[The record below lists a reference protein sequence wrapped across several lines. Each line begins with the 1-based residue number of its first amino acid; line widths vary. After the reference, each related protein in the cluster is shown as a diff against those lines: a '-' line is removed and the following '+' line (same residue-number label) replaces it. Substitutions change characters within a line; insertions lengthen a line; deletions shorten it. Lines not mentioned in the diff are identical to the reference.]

1 MAGTPLLDE
10 LNAFYETHGISP
22 SNFRC
27 PWHSSCSAGSP
38 NFTTAKASFV
48 GPRYGAAR
56 GRVPR
61 LVFLSADPGRSPRTV
76 EQRTP
81 EGVQAYELAL
91 DLATFHKARH
101 WGRTHELAFRLL
113 RQFKAGLTIEEA
125 RYYFA
130 HVNSAKCC
138 ENNPCNAQASPT
150 LFRNCQPFALAELR
164 LLRPDIIVTQGSP
177 AKDVVMKRLDVR
189 SHDVR
194 ELPSA
199 SMYKRDAL
207 YETGH
212 LDIVPGR
219 KTLWLSTYHPHEKS
233 GRFAPQRRHC
243 WPRYVEAAR
252 LFVTEQLP

>member
-1 MAGTPLLDE
+1 MVHTPLLDE

-56 GRVPR
+56 SVPR
-61 LVFLSADPGRSPRTV
+61 LVFLSADPGKSARTV

-91 DLATFHKARH
+91 AKFHKARH
-101 WGRTHELAFRLL
+101 WYRTHELAFRLL

-130 HVNSAKCC
+130 HVNSVKCC
-138 ENNPCNAQASPT
+138 ENNPGNAQANHT

-177 AKDVVMKRLDVR
+177 AKDVVMKRLDATSHAVR
-189 SHDVR
+189 Q
-194 ELPSA
+194 LPSA
-199 SMYKRDAL
+199 PKYKRNAR

-212 LDIVPGR
+212 LDIVPAR
-219 KTLWLSTYHPHEKS
+219 MTLWLSTYHPHERS

-252 LFVTEQLP
+252 LFVTERRP

>member
-1 MAGTPLLDE
+1 MVHTPLLDE

-27 PWHSSCSAGSP
+27 PLHSSCSAGSP

-56 GRVPR
+56 SVPR

-76 EQRTP
+76 EQRTL
-81 EGVQAYELAL
+81 EGVRAHELAL
-91 DLATFHKARH
+91 DVALLHKARH
-101 WGRTHELAFRLL
+101 WYRTHELAFRLL

-138 ENNPCNAQASPT
+138 ENNPGNAQAHHT
-150 LFRNCQPFALAELR
+150 LFRNCQPIALAELR
-164 LLRPDIIVTQGSP
+164 VLRPDIIVTQASP
-177 AKDVVMKRLDVR
+177 AKDVVMTRLDVS

-194 ELPSA
+194 QLPSA
-199 SMYKRDAL
+199 PMYKRNAL

-212 LDIVPGR
+212 LEIVPGR
-219 KTLWLSTYHPHEKS
+219 KTLWLSTYHPHEQS

-243 WPRYVEAAR
+243 WPLYVEAAW
-252 LFVTEQLP
+252 LFVRERYS